1 MTAVRSESTQQE
13 RAEARPE
20 RSMLFPIEGIDLSAV
35 VATREQIGEL
45 NPHRHEMAL
54 IDRVV
59 WVDEG
64 FHSGVAAWDVR
75 DDEFWVRGHFPDRPM
90 LPGVLMV
97 EAGAQLACYL
107 YNKHHGSSQL
117 AAFLRIEDAVFRRS
131 VEPGETLLILCRE
144 VKRSARRFISDVQ
157 GVCGG
162 QVTFEARIHGM
173 RLDSS
178 RGR

>member
-1 MTAVRSESTQQE
+1 MTAVHSETPSEDQAL
-13 RAEARPE
+13 RAE
-20 RSMLFPIEGIDLSAV
+20 RSTLFDLAGVDPGAV
-35 VATREQIGEL
+35 VATREEIGAL

-59 WVDEG
+59 WLSDDLSCAVG
-64 FHSGVAAWDVR
+64 AWDVR
-75 DDEFWVRGHFPDRPM
+75 DDEFWVRGHFPARPM

-107 YNKHHGSSQL
+107 YNTHHGSSQI

-131 VEPGETLLILCRE
+131 VEPGQTLLLLCRE

-157 GVCGG
+157 GVCDG

-173 RLDSS
+173 RLD
-178 RGR
+178 GRRSG